1 MAKECTLGTGKLC
14 PGGLPRNRVVWITDG
29 PDMTSPVYCECKATN
44 HTNKKQIMVNKDV
57 EETVWMCIVVC
68 VFVVC
73 I

>member
-1 MAKECTLGTGKLC
+1 MVKECTLGTGKPS
-14 PGGLPRNRVVWITDG
+14 PGGLPRNSVVWITDC
-29 PDMTSPVYCECKATN
+29 PDRTSPVYPECKATN
-44 HTNKKQIMVNKDV
+44 HTNKKQIMDNKDV